1 MVRAFRD
8 AVGGDSHD
16 HARPRGSVLRASG
29 LAHLIGLLL
38 DYAALPPIERS
49 AARDE
54 GVTTIVKSLDGFFIC
69 ALLLIVAFDLYELF
83 IGKIE
88 AAETSEVGA
97 RLLKITSLE
106 ELKERVVKLVILILV
121 IEFFQRLLRLSYDS
135 ALEIFYLA
143 AAILLVSGG
152 TYLIGHRE
160 RPKIG
165 IKNGRFCKTLPQCRS
180 IPWS

>member
-1 MVRAFRD
+1 MWSVRFVMLVAVIATIVLAFGALYYALVD
-8 AVGGDSHD
+8 
-16 HARPRGSVLRASG
+16 
-29 LAHLIGLLL
+29 LAYLLSL
-38 DYAALPPIERS
+38 LSEYATLPAAERS

-69 ALLLIVAFDLYELF
+69 ALLLIVAFGLYELF

-106 ELKERVVKLVILILV
+106 ELKERVAKLVILILV
-121 IEFFQRLLRLSYDS
+121 IEFFQRSLRLSYDS
-135 ALEIFYLA
+135 ALEILYLA

-152 TYLIGHRE
+152 IYLIGR
-160 RPKIG
+160 R
-165 IKNGRFCKTLPQCRS
+165 GRS
-180 IPWS
+180 